1 MDLRQ
6 VLPLVLAAAAALI
19 VLRVLMG
26 LVRAS
31 AKFLVWGVLL
41 AAVVG
46 GGFLWYQGQRTTR
59 LEPPTLQIPGP

>member
-6 VLPLVLAAAAALI
+6 WLPIFLMVVVALVI
-19 VLRVLMG
+19 LRVLVG

-31 AKFLVWGVLL
+31 AKFLVYGVLL

-46 GGFLWYQGQRTTR
+46 GGFLWYQGQRTSR
-59 LEPPTLQIPGP
+59 V